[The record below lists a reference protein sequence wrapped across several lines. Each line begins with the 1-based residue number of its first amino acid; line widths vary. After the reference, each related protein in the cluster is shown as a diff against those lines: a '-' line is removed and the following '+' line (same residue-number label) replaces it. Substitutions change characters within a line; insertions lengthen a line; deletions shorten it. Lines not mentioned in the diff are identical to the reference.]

1 MPLKTLVKVG
11 NISNL
16 SDARYCSGM
25 AVDMLGFKVIEG
37 QPNHLPAKLF
47 QEIRG
52 WISGPKV
59 VAEIYGIHDEGV
71 LSEIIT
77 NYAPEYFEL
86 TCVEYANF
94 KGKLNLPVILYL
106 TKDEVTKVDLDTESE
121 NIAYLM
127 IDEDAFGMVKEC
139 TFPYPILLKVKSGA
153 NLNEKLKEVSVTG
166 VALDGSP
173 EERPGFKDYTGLSE
187 ILEALDE

>member
-25 AVDMLGFKVIEG
+25 GVDLLGFKVVAG
-37 QPNHLPAKLF
+37 QPNHLPARDY

-59 VAEIYGIHDEGV
+59 VAEIYGIQSDQF

-77 NYAPEYFEL
+77 NYSPEYFEMS
-86 TCVEYANF
+86 CEEYKKL
-94 KGKLNLPVILYL
+94 KGKLTLPVILFVSR
-106 TKDEVTKVDLDTESE
+106 EEISKVDLDTESE
-121 NIAYLM
+121 NIAYLI
-127 IDEDAFGMVKEC
+127 IDGDAFATIREC
-139 TFPYPILLKVKSGA
+139 TFPYPILLKVNSS
-153 NLNEKLKEVSVTG
+153 NDLEKKLSEPSVSG
-166 VALDGSP
+166 VALNGSP
-173 EERPGFKDYTGLSE
+173 EERPGFKDYSE
-187 ILEALDE
+187 LADILEFLEE